1 MNRNITICATD
12 LTVITGHNPYKD
24 IDDIILKLW
33 KKHFKDDYLSFKDK
47 LNKKKIEIKKEES
60 DFQVV
65 ARLAKENNIYI
76 NFSKC
81 LKSNN
86 VSELNNIKQKVMEKV
101 GNKMSGNTKKE
112 FEKSFNS
119 FTNTNFGIRYENKGA
134 DLYEKMNDCKI
145 IKTNKY
151 YKTELFMIPNEQRMN
166 DIWNIGGKIDGI
178 LLPENKIIEI
188 KNRVK
193 CLFYRLRDYEKVQCY
208 SYMFLLESC
217 ETDLVEVLKNP
228 NDNSINIINIKF
240 DENFWEKEI
249 MVNLENFINDF
260 YEFLENDKRKLNLLK
275 K

>member
-1 MNRNITICATD
+1 MD
-12 LTVITGHNPYKD
+12 
-24 IDDIILKLW
+24 
-33 KKHFKDDYLSFKDK
+33 
-47 LNKKKIEIKKEES
+47 
-60 DFQVV
+60 
-65 ARLAKENNIYI
+65 
-76 NFSKC
+76 
-81 LKSNN
+81 
-86 VSELNNIKQKVMEKV
+86 KV

-119 FTNTNFGIRYENKGA
+119 FTNTNFGIRYENKAA
-134 DLYEKMNDCKI
+134 DLYENINKCKI

-166 DIWNIGGKIDGI
+166 DIWSIGGKIDGI

-208 SYMFLLESC
+208 SYMFLLESS

-228 NDNSINIINIKF
+228 NDNSINIINVKF